1 MQITPEFLHK
11 YNQPGPRY
19 TSYPPANHF
28 TESFNAASHSEAI
41 RRSNTE
47 QPQAISLY
55 VHIPFCPKL
64 CYFCGCTTQIGGRD
78 EQIVRYVDAVIRE
91 INMTAPLMDNTRP
104 VTQIHWGG
112 GTPNSI
118 PMAQIRRIMDTIY
131 AHFTLTPHAE
141 VAMECSPAYLEFEDI
156 DELRDMGFNRISM
169 GIQDLRADV
178 LASINR
184 DAPKHPVKKL
194 VDYMKAKGF
203 EGVNLDLVYGLPRQT
218 VDSFLDTVAKIVE
231 IRPDRLVTFSYAHV
245 PWVKKG
251 QVVLEKYG
259 LPTPEEK
266 MQMLVQ
272 SMEYLN
278 AQGYQTIGM
287 DHYALP
293 TDSLAQALATKKLHR
308 NFQGYCTRETT
319 GQVYGF
325 GASSISQLQGAYSQN
340 LKVTRDYM
348 NAIEAGNFP
357 TERGYSLSV
366 IEQIRRDVI
375 NEIMCNAFLDFDEIA
390 TKYDKPTDEIK
401 EIVAYEAHKLDSFVA
416 DSLVNISG
424 NQITISEA
432 GRLIV
437 RNIAMV

>member
-1 MQITPEFLHK
+1 
-11 YNQPGPRY
+11 
-19 TSYPPANHF
+19 
-28 TESFNAASHSEAI
+28 
-41 RRSNTE
+41 
-47 QPQAISLY
+47 
-55 VHIPFCPKL
+55 
-64 CYFCGCTTQIGGRD
+64 
-78 EQIVRYVDAVIRE
+78 
-91 INMTAPLMDNTRP
+91 
-104 VTQIHWGG
+104 
-112 GTPNSI
+112 
-118 PMAQIRRIMDTIY
+118 
-131 AHFTLTPHAE
+131 
-141 VAMECSPAYLEFEDI
+141 MECSPAYLEFEDI

-437 RNIAMV
+437 RNIAMVFDPALQTGAGVYSKTV